1 VHVPLAGPP
10 QVERPS
16 PEIFAAMGEDNV
28 YQMLED
34 FYRELAASEIS
45 LLFPDDILASSRKS
59 GAFFIGLLGGPP
71 RYQELHGN
79 PALRARHL
87 PFRIDEKARQVRLA
101 CFDRILD
108 QADRCHFF
116 ESHLPAFRNWL
127 HIFSEW
133 MVNSLPSDSSQSKWR
148 NPAMN

>member
-1 VHVPLAGPP
+1 MNSPSEDRRVHVPLAGPP

-79 PALRARHL
+79 PA
-87 PFRIDEKARQVRLA
+87 
-101 CFDRILD
+101 
-108 QADRCHFF
+108 RCHFF